1 MTSTMIYVTTSSRE
15 EALRIGR
22 DVVADR
28 LAACANVLPG
38 ITSVFRWQ
46 GDVQEDRET
55 AMILKTRSDLVER
68 LTARVKELH
77 SYDCPCVVA
86 LPITDGN
93 PDFLRWI
100 VEETR

>member
-1 MTSTMIYVTTSSRE
+1 MIYVTTSSRE

-22 DVVADR
+22 VVVADR

-38 ITSVFRWQ
+38 ITSVYKWQ
-46 GDVQEDRET
+46 GEVREDVET
-55 AMILKTRSDLVER
+55 ALILKTRSDLVER

-93 PDFLRWI
+93 PDFLQWI
-100 VEETR
+100 AEETR